1 VRIVKLAV
9 VIATLGRPDIVA
21 GALPFLRAQTR
32 RPDRIIISAVSERDV
47 PPPPAD
53 LPVEVVFGPKGL
65 PAQRNTGLNTL
76 RAGGEPCDVV
86 VFFDDDF
93 APAPGYLEGVAALF
107 ESQPQVA
114 GANGEIIADGITGPG
129 YTFADA
135 SRFIAAYMPSDAAS
149 LRPLTGLYGCN
160 MAIRLASAEGL
171 FFDEALPLYAW
182 QEDID
187 FTVQLSRRGSLVLS
201 SAFSG
206 VHLGVKSARTPGLPM
221 GYSQIANPIF
231 LRRKR
236 TMEAAHA
243 YKLMARNV
251 AANLVYSFRPEP
263 WCDRR
268 GRLAGNLR
276 ALVDLATGRLHPGN
290 ILKMK

>member
-1 VRIVKLAV
+1 M
-9 VIATLGRPDIVA
+9 
-21 GALPFLRAQTR
+21 LPFLRRQTR
-32 RPDRIIISAVSERDV
+32 QADRIIISAVSERDV

-53 LPVEVVFGPKGL
+53 LPVECIFGPKGL
-65 PAQRNTGLNTL
+65 PAQRNTGLRAL
-76 RAGGEPCDVV
+76 REAGEAGDVV
-86 VFFDDDF
+86 IFFDDDF
-93 APAPGYLEGVAALF
+93 APAPNYLAGVEALF
-107 ESQPQVA
+107 SAQPGVA
-114 GANGEIIADGITGPG
+114 GANGQVIADGISGPG

-135 SRFIAAYMPSDAAS
+135 SRFISTYRQDAVGVPV

-171 FFDEALPLYAW
+171 VFDEALPLYAW

-187 FTVQLSRRGSLVLS
+187 FTVQLSARGRLVHS
-201 SAFSG
+201 NGFAG

-251 AANLVYSFRPEP
+251 AANLVYSFKPEP

-268 GRLAGNLR
+268 GRLAGNVR
-276 ALVDLATGRLHPGN
+276 ALVDLALGRLHPGN
-290 ILKMK
+290 ILKLK